1 MKKKETKIAENR
13 KARHDYFI
21 EERIECGIVLTGTEV
36 CSLRENSCNL
46 RDCYVLVRKGEAWLN
61 GVYIAPYSHGSVW
74 NVDPNRRR
82 KLLLHKKEI
91 LKLEQRS
98 AQQGY
103 TLIPLSMYFKKG
115 RVKVEVGICKGKKE
129 YDKRQS
135 IKERDAK
142 RNIDKTMKSQRY
154 QHKKYGEHHGA
165 FVILPPRVHVIQYPR
180 GSTPCCL
187 HKSTPYCGTWC
198 SSYLF

>member
-1 MKKKETKIAENR
+1 MKKKETNQIANNR

-46 RDCYVLVRKGEAWLN
+46 RDCYVSVRKGEAWLN

-74 NVDPNRRR
+74 NVDPDRRR

-115 RVKVEVGICKGKKE
+115 RVKVEVGVCKGKKE

-154 QHKKYGEHHGA
+154 
-165 FVILPPRVHVIQYPR
+165 
-180 GSTPCCL
+180 
-187 HKSTPYCGTWC
+187 
-198 SSYLF
+198 

>member
-1 MKKKETKIAENR
+1 MKKDPTKKIAENR

-21 EERIECGIVLTGTEV
+21 EERFECGVVLTGTEV

-46 RDCYVLVRKGEAWLN
+46 RDCYVLVRNGEAWLN

-74 NVDPNRRR
+74 NVDSDRRR

-91 LKLEQRS
+91 LRLKQLSDQR
-98 AQQGY
+98 GY

-115 RVKVEVGICKGKKE
+115 RVKVEVGVCKGKRE

-154 QHKKYGEHHGA
+154 
-165 FVILPPRVHVIQYPR
+165 
-180 GSTPCCL
+180 
-187 HKSTPYCGTWC
+187 
-198 SSYLF
+198 